1 MVKVGFI
8 VEGGCE
14 KIVLKAVEF
23 QNYLQSQDIE
33 QVGDVIDID
42 GKGNLKQSSTRMD
55 TQVQLLRDA
64 GAEWVIVL
72 RDMDNTDSFD
82 AVKQEVYRASD
93 VKTCV
98 AVRELEAWFLAD
110 SETLSTLFQANF
122 KHDSPETVLKPF
134 ELLVALRKQYTNRG
148 IGDKKVFARTMLA
161 NGFTTERAAQHPN
174 CPSARYFLTK
184 LQTLASA
191 N

>member
-23 QNYLQSQDIE
+23 QAYLQTQRIE
-33 QVGDVIDID
+33 QVGDVIDMD
-42 GKGNLKQSSTRMD
+42 GKGNLKQSSMRMN

-72 RDMDNTDSFD
+72 RDMDNADSFD
-82 AVKQEVYRASD
+82 AVKQEVYQASD
-93 VKTCV
+93 VKACV
-98 AVRELEAWFLAD
+98 AVQELEAWFLAD
-110 SETLSTLFQANF
+110 SETLSALLQTNF
-122 KHDSPETVLKPF
+122 NHDSPETVLKPF
-134 ELLVALRKQYTNRG
+134 ELLVALRKQHTGRG
-148 IGDKKVFARTMLA
+148 ISDKKVFARTMLA
-161 NGFTTERAAQHPN
+161 GGFTIEQAARHPN

-184 LQTLASA
+184 LQTLTTA

>member
-1 MVKVGFI
+1 MVKVCFI

-23 QNYLQSQDIE
+23 QTYLETQRIE
-33 QVGDVIDID
+33 QVGDVIDMD
-42 GKGNLKQSSTRMD
+42 GKGNLKQSSTRMN

-72 RDMDNTDSFD
+72 RDMDNAGSFD
-82 AVKQEVYRASD
+82 AVKQEVYQAPD
-93 VKTCV
+93 VETCV
-98 AVRELEAWFLAD
+98 AVQELEAWFLAD
-110 SETLSTLFQANF
+110 SETLSVLLQTNF
-122 KHDSPETVLKPF
+122 NHDSPETVLKPF
-134 ELLVALRKQYTNRG
+134 ELLVALRMQYTGRG

-161 NGFTTERAAQHPN
+161 TGFTIEQAARHPN

>member
-1 MVKVGFI
+1 MVKIGFI

-23 QNYLQSQDIE
+23 QTYLKTQRIK
-33 QVGDVIDID
+33 QVGDVIDMD
-42 GKGNLKQSSTRMD
+42 GKGNLKQSSTRMN

-64 GAEWVIVL
+64 GAEWVVVL
-72 RDMDNTDSFD
+72 RDMDNVDSFSTI
-82 AVKQEVYRASD
+82 KREVYQASD
-93 VKTCV
+93 IKTCV
-98 AVRELEAWFLAD
+98 AVQELEAWFLAD
-110 SETLSTLFQANF
+110 SETLSALFQTNF
-122 KHDSPETVLKPF
+122 SHDLPETVPKPF
-134 ELLVALRKQYTNRG
+134 ELLIALRQQYTGRG

-161 NGFTTERAAQHPN
+161 GGFTIERAAQHPN